1 MTLALSPVMAQ
12 SLYFNSKPGPPS
24 HYPLSRRIVHFK
36 TWFMKRILLK
46 WTGITIIA
54 AILFAFTFLRAGSIK
69 GTISPTDAGVR
80 AWAESATDTLR
91 APIINGSYEIT
102 DAKPG
107 AYKVIIEA
115 KPPYRNIA
123 KDGIMVNDGQPTD
136 VGEIRLEK

>member
-1 MTLALSPVMAQ
+1 
-12 SLYFNSKPGPPS
+12 
-24 HYPLSRRIVHFK
+24 
-36 TWFMKRILLK
+36 MKRILLK
-46 WTGITIIA
+46 WTGITFIA

-69 GTISPTDAGVR
+69 GTISPSDAGVR